1 MIDREFLKKIRR
13 IHIRTSHMASDVF
26 AGHYHSTFKGQ
37 GMEFEEVREYQPGDD
52 VRTIDWNVTARQGHP
67 FVKRY
72 REERELVVV
81 LLVDVSG
88 SQAFG
93 SVDQLKRDLITEVGA
108 TLAFSAI
115 KNNDK
120 VGLSVFTDRVEKT
133 VRPGKVTRH
142 VLRVIRELLTF
153 EPARTGT
160 DVAAALEHLNHALRR
175 RAVVFVI
182 SDFLAPAFET
192 QLRIARRRHDII
204 PIIVSDPRE
213 AAMPRMRLVE
223 LTDAET
229 GESVL
234 VDASSAAF
242 RRAFRRQAEAT
253 DEARRAM
260 FRRLKVEAIELT
272 TGESFV
278 EPLTRFFRFREAR
291 K

>member
-52 VRTIDWNVTARQGHP
+52 VRAIDWNVTARQGHP

-93 SVDQLKRDLITEVGA
+93 STGQLKRDLITEVGA

-115 KNNDK
+115 KNSDK
-120 VGLSVFTDRVEKT
+120 VGLNAFTDRVEKH
-133 VRPGKVTRH
+133 VRPGKGTRH

-153 EPARTGT
+153 KPAGTGT
-160 DVAAALEHLNHALRR
+160 DVAAALEHLNYALRR

-182 SDFLAPAFET
+182 SDFLSPAYET

-204 PIIVSDPRE
+204 PIVVRDPRE
-213 AAMPRMRLVE
+213 AVLPKMRLVE
-223 LTDAET
+223 LKDNET
-229 GESVL
+229 GERVL

-242 RRAFRRQAEAT
+242 RRAFHRQAEVV

-260 FRRLKVEAIELT
+260 FQRLSMESIELT